1 MKVFPHKD
9 VFLSELKKGLEGF
22 AEEDIQK
29 FVDFYAEM
37 IDDRI
42 EDGKTEEEAVADLG
56 DVNEIT
62 QQIQMEMPLPKLMCA
77 KMKPKHRL
85 SAWEIVL
92 ITLGFPIWGSLAIS
106 VIAVVLSLFVSLWAV
121 LISLYAV
128 PVSLAASALGCL
140 FAVVIFAVQGFFT
153 QALLVLGAVLLL
165 SGFAI
170 AMFLA
175 CNLAARG
182 CVWCTKMMFRGIK
195 RIFIRK
201 RGEENA

>member
-42 EDGKTEEEAVADLG
+42 EEGKTEEEAVADLG
-56 DVNEIT
+56 DVNEIIE
-62 QQIQMEMPLPKLMCA
+62 QIQMEMPLPKLVRA

-92 ITLGFPIWGSLAIS
+92 IALGFPIWGSLAIS
-106 VIAVVLSLFVSLWAV
+106 AVAVVFSLFVSLWTV
-121 LISLYAV
+121 LISLYTV

-140 FAVVIFAVQGFFT
+140 FSVVVFAVQGFFA
-153 QALLVLGAVLLL
+153 QALFVLGAVLFLI
-165 SGFAI
+165 GVAI
-170 AMFLA
+170 VTFLA
-175 CNLAARG
+175 CNLTARG
-182 CVWCTKMMFRGIK
+182 CAWCTKMMFRGIK
-195 RIFIRK
+195 RTFIRK

>member
-56 DVNEIT
+56 DVNEIIE
-62 QQIQMEMPLPKLMCA
+62 QIQMEMPLPKLMCA

-140 FAVVIFAVQGFFT
+140 FAVVVFAVPGLPENT
-153 QALLVLGAVLLL
+153 MCMVGASRLMPF
-165 SGFAI
+165 SS
-170 AMFLA
+170 
-175 CNLAARG
+175 
-182 CVWCTKMMFRGIK
+182 
-195 RIFIRK
+195 
-201 RGEENA
+201 

>member
-42 EDGKTEEEAVADLG
+42 EEGKTEEEAVADLG

>member
-1 MKVFPHKD
+1 MKVFPHKEM
-9 VFLSELKKGLEGF
+9 FLSELKKGLDGF
-22 AEEDIQK
+22 SEEDIQK
-29 FVDFYAEM
+29 FVDYYAEM

-62 QQIQMEMPLPKLMCA
+62 QQIQLEMPLPKLVCA
-77 KMKPKHRL
+77 KMKPKRKR

-92 ITLGFPIWGSLAIS
+92 IALGFPIWGSLAIS
-106 VIAVVLSLFVSLWAV
+106 AIAVVFSLFVSLWAV

-140 FAVVIFAVQGFFT
+140 FAVVVLAVQGFFT
-153 QALLVLGAVLLL
+153 QALFVLGAVLFLI
-165 SGFAI
+165 GFAI
-170 AMFLA
+170 VTFLA
-175 CNLAARG
+175 CNLTARG

-195 RIFIRK
+195 RMFIRK
-201 RGEENA
+201 RGEGNA

>member
-1 MKVFPHKD
+1 MTIFPYKD

-92 ITLGFPIWGSLAIS
+92 ITLGFPIWGSFAIS
-106 VIAVVLSLFVSLWAV
+106 IIAVVLSLFVSLWAV
-121 LISLYAV
+121 LISFYAV

-140 FAVVIFAVQGFFT
+140 FAVVVFAVQGFFT

-170 AMFLA
+170 VMFLA
-175 CNLAARG
+175 CNIAVRG

>member
-22 AEEDIQK
+22 EEEDIQK

-42 EDGKTEEEAVADLG
+42 EEGKTEEEAVADLG

-92 ITLGFPIWGSLAIS
+92 ITLGFPIWGSFAIS
-106 VIAVVLSLFVSLWAV
+106 IIAVVLSLFVSLWAV
-121 LISLYAV
+121 LISFYAV

-140 FAVVIFAVQGFFT
+140 FAVVVFAVQGFFT

-170 AMFLA
+170 VMFLA
-175 CNLAARG
+175 CNIAARG